1 MVVKESLHL
10 LEENTNFQDPH
21 EDEEEEEALSLCD
34 LPIHDDSFKWEDES
48 FSKLDHERSPS
59 FGKDDFFEFF
69 SEDFTAS
76 TYPSG
81 KDIIFCGKLIP
92 YKEPPLL
99 PDHHHHHQQQ
109 QTQNH
114 HHHRHHHHQTSNKR
128 IKNKGFQWKSYS
140 FRKLVIKFSSK
151 DSKNGENYNCSK
163 PKKVLKNSKTLPLP
177 NNKSSNK
184 NFVYKTSKSDLSL
197 GKVSVLSSP
206 AKSRWHLFMFG
217 IARLPTEMELRDIK
231 TRQSRRSPSATMFS
245 SFEESRGDHHEETV
259 KEKVVRGKRRGK
271 GLWALIR
278 ALGCTSSLYT
288 NAVVKGSFGYDMPEV
303 RERV

>member
-21 EDEEEEEALSLCD
+21 EDEEEEEEEEALSLCD

-81 KDIIFCGKLIP
+81 KDIIFC
-92 YKEPPLL
+92 
-99 PDHHHHHQQQ
+99 
-109 QTQNH
+109 
-114 HHHRHHHHQTSNKR
+114 
-128 IKNKGFQWKSYS
+128 
-140 FRKLVIKFSSK
+140 
-151 DSKNGENYNCSK
+151 DSKNGEKYNCSK

-231 TRQSRRSPSATMFS
+231 TRQSRRIPSATMFS
-245 SFEESRGDHHEETV
+245 SFEESRGDHNEETV

-288 NAVVKGSFGYDMPEV
+288 NAVVKGSLGYDMPEV